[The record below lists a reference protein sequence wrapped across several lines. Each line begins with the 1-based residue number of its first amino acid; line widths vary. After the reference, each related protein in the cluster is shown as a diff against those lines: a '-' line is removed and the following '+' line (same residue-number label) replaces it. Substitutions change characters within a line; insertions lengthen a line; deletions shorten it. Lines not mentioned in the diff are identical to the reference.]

1 MKTQK
6 ILILGITGNLAK
18 LKILPAI
25 GQYFDLHNREV
36 NIEIY
41 GYSRSKA
48 NLEEIES
55 LIRSQIKPDLNQP
68 ISGVKTKF
76 AGYPKITLVQ
86 GEYSDK
92 TFYDQLVGSLTDNDS
107 LAIYLAVPPSVYT
120 NFLENSC
127 PYSKR
132 PIDILI
138 EKPFGESLEEGQRIM
153 EIVAKCDL
161 HQRVHFLDHYLFK
174 SGLQINIEK
183 VKEQLQKQNLT
194 FDNIKSIDIFAN
206 ETVDAKERG
215 GYYDDNG
222 AIKDMFPHL
231 YSLYNFG
238 MDFFANKVQND
249 WSVVDMGKS
258 QYDGYKADVNNP
270 NSTTE
275 TSFFVILKNQI
286 SQTNSFNL
294 ALASGKKAKQ
304 KWTNMTILFNNKYRL
319 ELELFPNNT
328 LELIDDQNII
338 INSFAFNLD
347 DKLDHTRVFEDVFA
361 GDFDRFVPNDKV
373 LEYWQVYQ
381 KIAEASKT
389 TILN

>member
-25 GQYFDLHNREV
+25 GQYYELHSNEV

-48 NLEEIES
+48 NLEEIQM
-55 LIRSQIKPDLNQP
+55 LIRSQIKSISNLNQLP
-68 ISGVKTKF
+68 R
-76 AGYPKITLVQ
+76 ITLIQ

-92 TFYDQLVGSLTDNDS
+92 TFYDELVGSLTLNDS
-107 LAIYLAVPPSVYT
+107 LAIYLAVPPSIYT

-138 EKPFGESLEEGQRIM
+138 EKPFGESLEEGKQILD
-153 EIVAKCDL
+153 IVKKCDL

-174 SGLQINIEK
+174 SGLQVDNNQVTRELK
-183 VKEQLQKQNLT
+183 RQNLKVS
-194 FDNIKSIDIFAN
+194 DIKSIDISAT

-215 GYYDDNG
+215 GYYDNNG

-238 MDFFANKVQND
+238 INFFDVDLINN
-249 WSVVDMGKS
+249 WSVGDLTKS
-258 QYDGYKADVNNP
+258 QYAGYKDDVNNQ
-270 NSTTE
+270 NSDTE
-275 TSFFVILKNQI
+275 TSFLAVLKNTI
-286 SQTNSFNL
+286 DNNNSF
-294 ALASGKKAKQ
+294 ALRLNSGKKAKQ
-304 KWTNMTILFNNKYRL
+304 KCTNMTIMFKNEYRL
-319 ELELFPNNT
+319 VLELYPQSM
-328 LELIDDQNII
+328 LQMIDDQSNII
-338 INSFAFNLD
+338 MDFPVKLD
-347 DKLDHTRVFEDVFA
+347 YKLDHTRVFENVFA
-361 GDFDRFVPNDKV
+361 GDFSRFVPNDKV

-381 KIAEASKT
+381 KIAYASST
-389 TILN
+389 AILN

>member
-25 GQYFDLHNREV
+25 GQYFDLHSHEA

-48 NLEEIES
+48 NLEEIQT
-55 LIRSQIKPDLNQP
+55 LIRSQIKSAKNTNKL
-68 ISGVKTKF
+68 
-76 AGYPKITLVQ
+76 PKITLVQ
-86 GEYSDK
+86 GGYNDNF
-92 TFYDQLVGSLTDNDS
+92 FYDELVGSLTQNDS
-107 LAIYLAVPPSVYT
+107 LAIYLAVPPSIYT

-138 EKPFGESLEEGQRIM
+138 EKPFGESLEEGRHIL
-153 EIVAKCDL
+153 EIVKKCDL

-174 SGLQINIEK
+174 SALQINSQQ
-183 VKEQLQKQNLT
+183 VKQQLGECNL
-194 FDNIKSIDIFAN
+194 NVGAIKSIDIFAN
-206 ETVDAKERG
+206 EIVDAKERG
-215 GYYDDNG
+215 GYYDNNG

-238 MDFFANKVQND
+238 MDFFADSVQNN

-258 QYDGYKADVNNP
+258 QYEGYKTDVQNP
-270 NSTTE
+270 DSITE
-275 TSFFVILKNQI
+275 TSFFAILKNQT

-294 ALASGKKAKQ
+294 SLVSGKKAKQ
-304 KWTNMTILFNNKYRL
+304 KWTNITILFKNKYRL

-338 INSFAFNLD
+338 INNFTINLN
-347 DKLDHTRVFEDVFA
+347 DKLDHTRVFENVFA
-361 GDFDRFVPNDKV
+361 GDFSRFVPNDKV

-381 KIAEASKT
+381 KIADASEQ

>member
-18 LKILPAI
+18 LKIMPAI
-25 GQYFDLHNREV
+25 GQYFDLHSNEI

-48 NLEEIES
+48 SLDEVQS
-55 LIRSQIKPDLNQP
+55 LIRSQIKSSQNLN
-68 ISGVKTKF
+68 KL
-76 AGYPKITLVQ
+76 PKITLIQ
-86 GEYSDK
+86 GEYIDK
-92 TFYDQLVGSLTDNDS
+92 TFYDQLVSSLTQNDS
-107 LAIYLAVPPSVYT
+107 LAIYLAVPPSIYT

-138 EKPFGESLEEGQRIM
+138 EKPFGESLSEGQRIM
-153 EIVAKCDL
+153 DIVAKCDL

-174 SGLQINIEK
+174 SALQIDNQK
-183 VKEQLQKQNLT
+183 VKQQLDRYNLNIQ
-194 FDNIKSIDIFAN
+194 DIKSIDIFAN
-206 ETVDAKERG
+206 EIVDVKDRG
-215 GYYDDNG
+215 GYYDNNG

-238 MDFFANKVQND
+238 MDFFANKVENS

-258 QYDGYKADVNNP
+258 QYEGYKTDVQNP
-270 NSTTE
+270 DSTTE
-275 TSFFVILKNQI
+275 TSFFVILKNCI
-286 SQTNSFNL
+286 SQTNNFNL
-294 ALASGKKAKQ
+294 ALISGKKAKQ
-304 KWTNMTILFNNKYRL
+304 KWTNMTFLFKNKHRL
-319 ELELFPNNT
+319 ELELYPNNT
-328 LELIDDQNII
+328 LHLIDDRNTI
-338 INSFAFNLD
+338 INDFKINLD
-347 DKLDHTRVFEDVFA
+347 HKLDHTRVFENVFA
-361 GDFDRFVPNDKV
+361 GDFSRFVPNNKV

-381 KIAEASKT
+381 KIADASKT